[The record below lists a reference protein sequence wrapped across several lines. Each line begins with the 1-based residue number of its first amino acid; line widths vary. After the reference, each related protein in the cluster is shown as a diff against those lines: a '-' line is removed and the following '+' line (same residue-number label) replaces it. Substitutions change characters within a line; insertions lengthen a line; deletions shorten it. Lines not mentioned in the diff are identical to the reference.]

1 MHLEQLCLFV
11 VETSRLIPISMAHVE
26 TLRQTWARADQ
37 EAHASF
43 NVQCETDLN
52 EQAFRSE
59 VVPNAGMFTD
69 MIKREIDRINKI
81 SGSGNMGGLHPAVR
95 IA

>member
-1 MHLEQLCLFV
+1 
-11 VETSRLIPISMAHVE
+11 MAHVE

-37 EAHASF
+37 EAHAPF
-43 NVQCETDLN
+43 YVQCETDLN
-52 EQAFRSE
+52 KQAFQSE
-59 VVPNAGMFTD
+59 LPNAGMFTD

-81 SGSGNMGGLHPAVR
+81 SGSGNMGGLHPAVL

>member
-1 MHLEQLCLFV
+1 MPVRCRNVTFNSYLHGACGD
-11 VETSRLIPISMAHVE
+11 TAP
-26 TLRQTWARADQ
+26 DQ

-43 NVQCETDLN
+43 NVHCETDLN

-81 SGSGNMGGLHPAVR
+81 SGSGNMGGLHPAVL

>member
-1 MHLEQLCLFV
+1 MCLFV

-52 EQAFRSE
+52 EQAFRFAPGGTYCLKIAAN
-59 VVPNAGMFTD
+59 VPTAT
-69 MIKREIDRINKI
+69 R
-81 SGSGNMGGLHPAVR
+81 VW
-95 IA
+95 